1 MSNREKGGNGPE
13 TKEENEKDETLQK
26 LEASILES
34 KVNTVSGYTVCFQM
48 LVSLLEEIIRNSV
61 IFTFFILNFL

>member
-26 LEASILES
+26 LEASLLES
-34 KVNTVSGYTVCFQM
+34 KVNTVSGYTVCCQM
-48 LVSLLEEIIRNSV
+48 VVSR
-61 IFTFFILNFL
+61 